1 MDVTT
6 LREALIDEL
15 MALNQYEEYID
26 SAENEEAKECLRS
39 IYNQK
44 KRQAV
49 KLFQSIKRIDHD
61 L

>member
-1 MDVTT
+1 MDAST

-15 MALNQYEEYID
+15 IALNQYEEYID
-26 SAENEEAKECLRS
+26 SVEEKEAKDSLRN

-44 KRQAV
+44 KRQV
-49 KLFQSIKRIDHD
+49 VELFQAMQRSEPG

>member
-26 SAENEEAKECLRS
+26 SVEGKEAKECLRS

-44 KRQAV
+44 KRQV
-49 KLFQSIKRIDHD
+49 VELFQAIEPG

>member
-26 SAENEEAKECLRS
+26 STENEEAKECLRS

-44 KRQAV
+44 KTQV
-49 KLFQSIKRIDHD
+49 VELFQAIEHIEPS

>member
-26 SAENEEAKECLRS
+26 STENEEAKESLRS
-39 IYNQK
+39 IYSQK
-44 KRQAV
+44 KRQV
-49 KLFQSIKRIDHD
+49 VELFQAIEHIEPG

>member
-26 SAENEEAKECLRS
+26 STENEEAKECLRS

>member
-26 SAENEEAKECLRS
+26 STENEEVKECLRS

-44 KRQAV
+44 KTQV
-49 KLFQSIKRIDHD
+49 VELFQAIEHIEPS